1 MNAIKQGHVY
11 LPYDARFVF
20 AEINADRVYWEAKED
35 ISLDDYKL
43 TKINLEKWAIGRYLY
58 TKAVGRHAGMDIKGE
73 YKHPEGNACILH
85 IPDLWLN
92 FSVEI

>member
-1 MNAIKQGHVY
+1 M
-11 LPYDARFVF
+11 F

-43 TKINLEKWAIGRYLY
+43 TKISLEKWAIGRYLY

-73 YKHPEGNACILH
+73 YKHPEGNTCGLFGEKGTGEGKGGFDVICTQR
-85 IPDLWLN
+85 
-92 FSVEI
+92 